1 MYLCSIICGRKD
13 WDIYIVT
20 YGSSRPPATRWPAE
34 DLRGTSHKGNFAD
47 FEGQLGTIF
56 KPPLYIM
63 VACVYP
69 FLFGYV
75 KFSSQLSW
83 VFSLLNCNT
92 QIGTPTWG
100 LRKPLL
106 PCQTAYARV
115 TFYEVPTRLPP
126 RKLLQRSLYLTWCG
140 HHSGSEEEEELE
152 DDDFLD
158 NLWKEGG
165 NLIKRGALCHGK

>member
-1 MYLCSIICGRKD
+1 MALLAH
-13 WDIYIVT
+13 
-20 YGSSRPPATRWPAE
+20 RPPAGP
-34 DLRGTSHKGNFAD
+34 LRISGAQVTKVILRILRVN
-47 FEGQLGTIF
+47 L
-56 KPPLYIM
+56 
-63 VACVYP
+63 VP
-69 FLFGYV
+69 FL
-75 KFSSQLSW
+75 SHHCISW
-83 VFSLLNCNT
+83 LHVFIHFFLAMLNFLPNWVEFFSLLNCNT